1 MTISR
6 GLAALRQRHGLSESA
21 CLTRRC
27 YTLSPMIVLTRR
39 VVPYWL
45 VRLRT
50 MPLFLSRSLMMAER
64 LAATLAAA
72 SFLAA
77 TCRSPLCVEADRGNP
92 NIFLHA
98 A

>member
-1 MTISR
+1 M
-6 GLAALRQRHGLSESA
+6 
-21 CLTRRC
+21 
-27 YTLSPMIVLTRR
+27 
-39 VVPYWL
+39 VPYWL

-98 A
+98 ARGAIQPSNGKALPFLSKSYLDLRIR

>member
-1 MTISR
+1 M
-6 GLAALRQRHGLSESA
+6 
-21 CLTRRC
+21 
-27 YTLSPMIVLTRR
+27 LTRR

-98 A
+98 PSGDIQPSSGKALPFLSKSYLELWSR